1 MKKIIT
7 IMIVCL
13 MIACVISGCARTP
26 SIEIT
31 DGEIANM
38 CLLNKINN
46 QVNYKYLSESFVE
59 PDLSEQYEKVV
70 VPEEDDEVEKS
81 LLESKII
88 VEECKSLDI
97 LFTMDEAKQT
107 VQTEYEQIKQDTS
120 ESKYYNIILSVLHE
134 SDITESEY
142 IELMESEAFYKYN
155 KISLKNHFSTKKFDS
170 SKAATLDEQFDE
182 YISKLVSNKG

>member
-7 IMIVCL
+7 IMVVCL
-13 MIACVISGCARTP
+13 MVACVISGCARTP
-26 SIEIT
+26 GIKIT
-31 DGEIANM
+31 DSEIANM

-107 VQTEYEQIKQDTS
+107 VQTEYEQIKQDAS

-142 IELMESEAFYKYN
+142 LELMESEAFYKYN
-155 KISLKNHFSTKKFDS
+155 KISLKNHFSTKNFDS